1 MRGMYDYACAGFQTV
16 GRVFL
21 LMVPREVCGHEWVHS
36 FGRLHAFMHAVSPFH
51 VASGHESSS
60 ATRLGWIILLLAGS
74 TPPYV
79 YVHGGFQARH
89 GLLQIFS
96 ARFLMQVLY

>member
-51 VASGHESSS
+51 VASGNESSS
-60 ATRLGWIILLLAGS
+60 ATRLGWIILLSREFIAPICLRTWWIPS
-74 TPPYV
+74 
-79 YVHGGFQARH
+79 
-89 GLLQIFS
+89 
-96 ARFLMQVLY
+96 